1 MLGTTELEGDDIEG
15 LDAVV
20 ALDGLVSHED
30 IAPIE
35 GLLDAATTAPGHPCG
50 QVLVDAHRGLPLVG
64 YDTEVLIERRAVG
77 VLEVGDGFGIKT
89 LDFTRFARE
98 EEVFV
103 SLPAFS
109 LKEELVLSDGITTS
123 HC

>member
-1 MLGTTELEGDDIEG
+1 L
-15 LDAVV
+15 A
-20 ALDGLVSHED
+20 
-30 IAPIE
+30 
-35 GLLDAATTAPGHPCG
+35 
-50 QVLVDAHRGLPLVG
+50 LVG

-77 VLEVGDGFGIKT
+77 VLEVGDGCGIKT

-103 SLPAFS
+103 AFPAFS
-109 LKEELVLSDGITTS
+109 LEEELVLSDGITTS